1 MHLKLFNVNDKW
13 AEFVVVQ
20 LLSRVWFFVI
30 PWTAVPQAP
39 LSSSI
44 WVYSISCPL
53 GWWCH
58 PTILCSAA
66 IFSFC
71 LQSFPASGSFPVSQL
86 FAPGGQRI
94 GASVSASVLSMNIQ
108 GWFPLWLVSS
118 PCCPRDSQEFSP
130 ALQFKSIN
138 SSVLSFLY
146 GPTLTSVHDSWK
158 IHSFDYPDC
167 CWQSDVSA
175 F

>member
-1 MHLKLFNVNDKW
+1 MATHSSILAW
-13 AEFVVVQ
+13 G
-20 LLSRVWFFVI
+20 I
-30 PWTAVPQAP
+30 PGKEEPGGLPSMGSHRIRHNWSDLTAAAACP
-39 LSSSI
+39 LSH
-44 WVYSISCPL
+44 
-53 GWWCH
+53 WCH
-58 PTILCSAA
+58 PTISSPVLPFLS
-66 IFSFC
+66 C
-71 LQSFPASGSFPVSQL
+71 LQSFPASGCFPVSQL

-94 GASVSASVLSMNIQ
+94 GPSVSASVLSMNIQ
-108 GWFPLWLVSS
+108 GWFHLWLVWS

-146 GPTLTSVHDSWK
+146 GPTPTSVHDSWK
-158 IHSFDYPDC
+158 NHSFDYLDR